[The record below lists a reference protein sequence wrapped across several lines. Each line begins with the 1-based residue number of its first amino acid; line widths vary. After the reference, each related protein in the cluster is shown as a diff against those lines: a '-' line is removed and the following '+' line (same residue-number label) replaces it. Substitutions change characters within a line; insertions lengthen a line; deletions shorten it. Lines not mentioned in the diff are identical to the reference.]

1 MRVLLT
7 ARDVLSR
14 FYGQYDTII
23 RLTCKFVLALTAFA
37 SINQALGQTAIL
49 NNLLILVG
57 LAVICTFLPSNS
69 ILLIGAALILGH
81 FYGISLEAA
90 VVGGGLLVIGILLYF
105 GISPDSALPL
115 ILTALAQPIGLGC
128 APALVFGLIGGPLSA
143 VGAAFGALTYY
154 LIRVVAANGGA
165 LKASAADAAEA
176 MVQKIAMMIDYV
188 ITDKEMLIAAGA
200 LAAVLL
206 IVYLIRIMEIKY
218 AWNVAIAV
226 GAAAYVAIY
235 AAAAAGQQLS
245 VNWLW
250 FLTGTLVSVMI
261 AWLVQIMLFSL
272 DYRRTENVRFED
284 DEYFYYVKAVPKKKV
299 LRKKRKRRAEG
310 R

>member
-7 ARDVLSR
+7 VRDVLSR
-14 FYGQYDTII
+14 FYGQYDTMI
-23 RLTCKFVLALTAFA
+23 RLVCKFVLALTAFA
-37 SINQALGQTAIL
+37 SINQALGQMAIL
-49 NNLLILVG
+49 DNILILLG

-90 VVGGGLLVIGILLYF
+90 VVGGGMLVIGILLYF

-143 VGAAFGALTYY
+143 VGAAFGALIYY
-154 LIRVVAANGGA
+154 LIRVVAEHGGT
-165 LKASAADAAEA
+165 LKATAADAAEA
-176 MVQKIAMMIDYV
+176 MVQKMAMMIDYV
-188 ITDKEMLIAAGA
+188 ITDREMLIAAGA

-218 AWNVAIAV
+218 AWNVAIAA
-226 GAAAYVAIY
+226 GAVAYVAIY
-235 AAAAAGQQLS
+235 AAAALGQQLR

-250 FLTGTLVSVMI
+250 FLSGTLVSAMI

>member
-1 MRVLLT
+1 MRALLT

-14 FYGQYDTII
+14 FYGQYDTVI
-23 RLTCKFVLALTAFA
+23 RLFFKFVLALTAFA
-37 SINQALGQTAIL
+37 SINHALGQMAAL
-49 NNLLILVG
+49 NNVLILLG
-57 LAVICTFLPSNS
+57 LAAVCTFLPSNS
-69 ILLIGAALILGH
+69 ILLIGTALILGH

-115 ILTALAQPIGLGC
+115 ILTAIAQPIGLGC

-143 VGAAFGALTYY
+143 VGTVFGALTYY
-154 LIRVVAANGGA
+154 LIQVVAKNGGTLQA
-165 LKASAADAAEA
+165 TAADATEA
-176 MVQKIAMMIDYV
+176 MVQKMAMMIDYV
-188 ITDKEMLIAAGA
+188 IMSREMLVAAGA
-200 LAAVLL
+200 LAVVLL
-206 IVYLIRIMEIKY
+206 IVYFIRIMEIKY
-218 AWNVAIAV
+218 AWNVAIAAGV
-226 GAAAYVAIY
+226 SVYVVIY
-235 AAAAAGQQLS
+235 AVAAAGNI
-245 VNWLW
+245 VEVDWLW
-250 FLTGTLVSVMI
+250 FLSGILVSAMI
-261 AWLVQIMLFSL
+261 AWFVQIMRFSL